1 MRCRYTSEVTV
12 SLIQQVEPYVRQT
25 VEIALF
31 AMVLITCAIRPQA
44 ASRFFVGCERRLAQ
58 IASHPV
64 GAPLFVATTVIICR
78 LCLLAGLPWPITIG
92 RDESSLRLQAE
103 TFLLG
108 RLANPPHP
116 FAAFFESVYVH
127 QAPAYGSM
135 YFPGRGLEL
144 ALGLGLAG
152 EPGVGVMLVVAA
164 AGAAIVWML
173 RGWLGANIAFVG
185 GLLFVVRFGLFSPF
199 MNMPYG
205 LASTVLGGI
214 LVIGALPRLLVRI
227 DTGAA
232 LALAL
237 GVALLMLTRPYE
249 GLLLCLPL
257 VPVLLYRLVRLL
269 ADWQWPSALRLMVPM
284 IAAVGASGALLLA
297 YNQANTGSAYETPYE
312 LNRTDYARMPAF
324 VTQTA
329 SVPKR
334 AVPPGL
340 DAFYQAESRPAGDY
354 STPVH
359 ALRATAGKLR
369 NIWSFYFGPLLTIPM
384 IFGLF
389 WLRSRPVL
397 AASFA
402 VTVVGFCF
410 ITFSWP
416 HYLTPAVGLLVLI
429 SVAGLGALRHA
440 RWGPWGLFLSRA
452 LPLAIVATCIVP
464 LASLVTG
471 WPRLAPTFMTP
482 CCYLAVPYGR
492 LPVERALAAASGD
505 DLVFVRPV
513 SAAKGGVQ
521 WVFNGADIDHQPI
534 IWAHDLGDDKNAAL
548 IRYYAG
554 RRVWRVE
561 PVANPEGSVA
571 QELQR
576 P

>member
-1 MRCRYTSEVTV
+1 M
-12 SLIQQVEPYVRQT
+12 SLIQQVEPHVRQI
-25 VEIALF
+25 VEIALL
-31 AMVLITCAIRPQA
+31 AMVLITCAVRPQIA
-44 ASRFFVGCERRLAQ
+44 GGFFGGCERRLAQ
-58 IASHPV
+58 IARHPV
-64 GAPLFVATTVIICR
+64 GAPLFVAMTVIICR
-78 LCLLAGLPWPITIG
+78 LGLLAGLPWPVTIG

-116 FAAFFESVYVH
+116 FAAFFESAYVH

-185 GLLFVVRFGLFSPF
+185 GLLFVARFGLFSPF

-205 LASTVLGGI
+205 LAATVLGGI

-227 DTGAA
+227 DAGAA

-249 GLLLCLPL
+249 ALLLCLPL
-257 VPVLLYRLVRLL
+257 VPVLVLRLVRLL
-269 ADWQWPSALRLMVPM
+269 AERQWSAGLRLVVPM
-284 IAAVGASGALLLA
+284 VVAVGASGALLLA
-297 YNQANTGSAYETPYE
+297 YNQANTGSAFETPYE

-324 VTQTA
+324 VTQAA
-329 SVPKR
+329 SEPKR
-334 AVPPGL
+334 AMPPGL
-340 DAFYQAESRPAGDY
+340 DAFYRAESRPAGDY
-354 STPVH
+354 STPMH

-369 NIWSFYFGPLLTIPM
+369 NIWAFFFGPLLTIPM
-384 IFGLF
+384 FFGLF

-397 AASFA
+397 AASLA
-402 VTVVGFCF
+402 VTVVGFAF
-410 ITFSWP
+410 ITFSWS

-429 SVAGLGALRHA
+429 SVAGLDTLRRA
-440 RWGPWGLFLSRA
+440 RWAPWGLFLSRA
-452 LPLAIVATCIVP
+452 LPLGVVATCIVP
-464 LASLVTG
+464 LANIATG

-482 CCYLAVPYGR
+482 CCYLAVPFGR
-492 LPVERALAAASGD
+492 LPVERALGAASGD

-513 SAAKGGVQ
+513 TVAKGGVQ

-534 IWAHDLGDDKNAAL
+534 IWAHDLGDAKNAAL

-554 RRVWRVE
+554 RRVWRVD
-561 PVANPEGSVA
+561 PVSNPEGSA
-571 QELQR
+571 PRELQR